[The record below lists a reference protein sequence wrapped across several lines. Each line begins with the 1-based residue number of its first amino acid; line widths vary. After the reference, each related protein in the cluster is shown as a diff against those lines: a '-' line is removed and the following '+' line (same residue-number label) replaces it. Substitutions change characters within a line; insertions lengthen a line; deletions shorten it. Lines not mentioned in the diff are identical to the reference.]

1 MLFPFKLF
9 FLHHPELVKDVNNDD
24 DDDDDGNS
32 PTETLYEGNPA
43 YTCTHTTKQCGVKL

>member
-1 MLFPFKLF
+1 MYAIPVQNF
-9 FLHHPELVKDVNNDD
+9 FHHQRELVKDGNNDD

-43 YTCTHTTKQCGVKL
+43 YTRTHTTKQ